1 MWTLSPPTSPP
12 AEGGAGALVLAV
24 RTTSEWWRWPW
35 WGARR
40 DQWSERGERTVMG
53 LTKQPSLSMT
63 TSSVRKEREIF
74 PTILQ
79 IISYSG
85 IVSGYISYISI
96 LYNES
101 WSRNIE
107 LSCPAWRV
115 VVTPVREGEE
125 KLNWNVNITGQAG
138 TSDSVRRQ
146 IHQIQGEG
154 WGVKDNT
161 IPRAQDYKD
170 IPSLVDWLMTG
181 LQL

>member
-12 AEGGAGALVLAV
+12 AEGGAGAPVLAV

-85 IVSGYISYISI
+85 IVSGYISLYHSSF

-101 WSRNIE
+101 WKYWAL
-107 LSCPAWRV
+107 LSSLAGCGQTSEGGGGETQLKCKHYRTGGDIRLSQEAD
-115 VVTPVREGEE
+115 TPDTR
-125 KLNWNVNITGQAG
+125 
-138 TSDSVRRQ
+138 
-146 IHQIQGEG
+146 
-154 WGVKDNT
+154 WGV
-161 IPRAQDYKD
+161 R
-170 IPSLVDWLMTG
+170 SEG
-181 LQL
+181 

>member
-1 MWTLSPPTSPP
+1 M
-12 AEGGAGALVLAV
+12 
-24 RTTSEWWRWPW
+24 
-35 WGARR
+35 
-40 DQWSERGERTVMG
+40 MG

-85 IVSGYISYISI
+85 IVSSTYFAYLSYISI

-115 VVTPVREGEE
+115 VVRPVREGEE
-125 KLNWNVNITGQAG
+125 KLN
-138 TSDSVRRQ
+138 
-146 IHQIQGEG
+146 
-154 WGVKDNT
+154 
-161 IPRAQDYKD
+161 
-170 IPSLVDWLMTG
+170 
-181 LQL
+181 